1 VRKRDFTG
9 PAADIAKL
17 SPDAFLFAG
26 EASPG
31 AARIYGAVAAA
42 DPNLLLF
49 GSDAVADA
57 TFVRSLPVAVARRM
71 RVIAP
76 ALPPRL
82 QPRAARE
89 FDARFRAT
97 FGRQPAPD
105 ALQAYEA
112 TRLVLDSIRA
122 AGGRGNDRRAVT
134 DAFFATRDRRSV
146 LGTYSID
153 RFGDTSLRTFAGDRV
168 TRAGLVLD
176 KVLRVK
182 P

>member
-1 VRKRDFTG
+1 
-9 PAADIAKL
+9 
-17 SPDAFLFAG
+17 
-26 EASPG
+26 
-31 AARIYGAVAAA
+31 
-42 DPNLLLF
+42 
-49 GSDAVADA
+49 
-57 TFVRSLPVAVARRM
+57 M

-97 FGRQPAPD
+97 FGGPPVPE

-122 AGGRGNDRRAVT
+122 AGGRGNDRAAVT

-153 RFGDTSLRTFAGDRV
+153 RFGDTSLNTFAGDRM
-168 TRAGLVLD
+168 TRSGLVLD